1 MVSDCRVWIREE
13 DLYWLSKALPE
24 KRMTEADRFG
34 EGLASW
40 KKVAVSFWSV

>member
-1 MVSDCRVWIREE
+1 MVRDCRVGIKEE
-13 DLYWLSKALPE
+13 DFCWLSKALPE

-34 EGLASW
+34 EGHASW